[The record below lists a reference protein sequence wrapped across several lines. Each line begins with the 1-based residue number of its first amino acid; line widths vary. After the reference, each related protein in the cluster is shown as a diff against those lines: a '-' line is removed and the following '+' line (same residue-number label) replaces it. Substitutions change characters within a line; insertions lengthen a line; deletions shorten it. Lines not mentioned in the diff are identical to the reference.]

1 MVDQERRI
9 TLWNSRAEALYG
21 YTEAEVISRH
31 VNLIVPEELREITD
45 RFNEEL
51 LAEGKPITVEC
62 ERIRKDGTVVSI
74 SMTLS
79 PVRLADGTHIANAGI
94 HRDLTG

>member
-1 MVDQERRI
+1 M
-9 TLWNSRAEALYG
+9 
-21 YTEAEVISRH
+21 
-31 VNLIVPEELREITD
+31 NLIVPEELREITD

-51 LAEGKPITVEC
+51 LAEGKSIAVEC

-94 HRDLTG
+94 HRDLTGQKRAEEELVRAKNEAESAN